1 MVESVPDTE
10 ANANGQACMGGK
22 RLTHCG
28 HQRQL
33 KFSYPLKGTQT
44 PRTKSLTV
52 IYLKPDQIA
61 WSLNKGINLSP
72 GTES

>member
-44 PRTKSLTV
+44 PRTKSLTLV
-52 IYLKPDQIA
+52 KTRSNSMESEQR
-61 WSLNKGINLSP
+61 NKSVNSD
-72 GTES
+72 